1 MERTKFDFREEASWR
16 IFRVMAEFIEG
27 SQFLAD
33 LKREVTFFGSG
44 RLAEDSPYYQE
55 AYKLGKMLGQ
65 AGYTVITGGGPG
77 IMEAANR
84 GAYEAGAESVGLN
97 IQLPYEQRTNPYV
110 KKGIGFH
117 YFFTRKFM
125 LSASAQAYVFFP
137 GGFGTVDEMTE
148 LVTLQQTK
156 KMEKVPIILI
166 GKKFWQPFLDWIA
179 KTVYG
184 EIEAIDKEDLKIYTL
199 INTAEEAFKII
210 QKTKERKYF

>member
-1 MERTKFDFREEASWR
+1 MEKTKFDFREEASWR

-44 RLAEDSPYYQE
+44 RLTEDSPYWQE
-55 AYKLGKMLGQ
+55 SYKLGKMLGE

-77 IMEAANR
+77 IMEAANQ
-84 GAYEAGAESVGLN
+84 GAYEVGAESVGLN
-97 IQLPYEQRTNPYV
+97 IQLPYEQRINPYV
-110 KKGIGFH
+110 KRGIGFH

-148 LVTLQQTK
+148 MVTLQQTK
-156 KMEKVPIILI
+156 KMEHVPIILV
-166 GKKFWQPFLDWIA
+166 GKKFWQPFLDWIGKA
-179 KTVYG
+179 MYEELKT
-184 EIEAIDKEDLKIYTL
+184 IDKEDLKIYTL
-199 INTAEEAFKII
+199 VDTAEEAFKII
-210 QKTKERKYF
+210 KKTKERKYF